1 MFILPR
7 GFFLP
12 ERFIFQAIFS
22 PIENIV
28 SGSGFFFRDI
38 VETLT
43 SIGTLKE
50 ENVHLKAENVKHVAE
65 GALLSDIQKEN
76 DELRKELS
84 LPLRKRFNMISATV
98 IAKDAAN
105 RGKWI
110 VIAAGS
116 LDGVSK
122 GMAVVAVPG
131 VMIGV
136 IDEVYPKSAR
146 VMLLSHP
153 ESAIPGRIAGQN
165 TRGIV
170 RGEHA
175 LGMRF
180 GMVSQTDT
188 MQNGDFVVTDN
199 LEEKIPSGLLIGTA
213 QSVGPSPD
221 HLFLEASIVLS
232 FRVESLRFVSV
243 IITERE
249 AS

>member
-1 MFILPR
+1 MKRI
-7 GFFLP
+7 
-12 ERFIFQAIFS
+12 
-22 PIENIV
+22 
-28 SGSGFFFRDI
+28 
-38 VETLT
+38 
-43 SIGTLKE
+43 
-50 ENVHLKAENVKHVAE
+50 AE
-65 GALLSDIQKEN
+65 GASLTDIQKEN

-84 LPLRKRFNMISATV
+84 LPLRKRFDMISAAV

-110 VIAAGS
+110 IIAAGS
-116 LDGVSK
+116 IDGVSK

-136 IDEVYPKSAR
+136 VDEVYPRSAR

-170 RGEHA
+170 RGEHG
-175 LGMRF
+175 LGMKF

-243 IITERE
+243 IRTERD